1 MLPGLSVEAVRWPLA
16 APFRISRGVKDAAD
30 VVVATIRD
38 GDRTGRGEAVPY
50 ARYGETTT
58 SVIEQIELARGAVAA
73 RLEHRQL
80 QDLLP
85 PGAARNALDCA
96 LWDLESQRQRK
107 PVSTLLGRTLL
118 PAVPSAQTISLDTPE
133 RMARAAAQLA
143 HLDLVKIK
151 VADRDPATLIRA
163 VRSQVPRARLIV
175 DPNES
180 WSFDLL
186 VTMQAVLRE
195 ARVDLVEQPL
205 PASLDDALL
214 GFESSIR
221 LCADES
227 CHVAED
233 LPRLRGR
240 YQVVNIKLDK
250 AGGLSAALE
259 LQTAARAQGFGI
271 MVGCMICSSLA
282 VAPALHVARDAEFVD
297 LDGPLWLR
305 DDHAGGVS
313 LRDGLLQPPLPALW
327 GGGLPSTATPAAG
340 AGIAALGFVLT
351 LVLIRGRDSRA
362 HIQLGAGAQE
372 QPAKA

>member
-1 MLPGLSVEAVRWPLA
+1 MLPELTVEAVRWPLA
-16 APFRISRGVKDAAD
+16 APFRISRGVKEAAD
-30 VVVATIRD
+30 VVVVTVHD
-38 GDRTGRGEAVPY
+38 GTRSGRGEAVPY

-58 SVIEQIELARGAVAA
+58 SVIEQVELARSAVAA
-73 RLEHRQL
+73 RLDRRQL

-96 LWDLESQRQRK
+96 LWDLESQRHRT
-107 PVSTLLGRTLL
+107 PVSTLLGRTPL
-118 PAVPSAQTISLDTPE
+118 PAVASAQTVSLDTPE

-151 VADRDPATLIRA
+151 VADEDPATLIRA
-163 VRSQVPRARLIV
+163 VRSQAPRARLIV

-180 WSFDLL
+180 WTLDLL
-186 VTMQAVLRE
+186 VSMQSVLRE

-205 PASLDDALL
+205 PAGMDDALL
-214 GFESSIR
+214 GFESPIR

-250 AGGLSAALE
+250 TGGLSAAME
-259 LQTAARAQGFGI
+259 LHAAARAQGFGI

-305 DDHAGGVS
+305 DDHPGGVT
-313 LRDGLLQPPLPALW
+313 RHDGLLQPPSQALW
-327 GGGLPSTATPAAG
+327 GGGIRPPAGTHASAAGPRQSATAT
-340 AGIAALGFVLT
+340 
-351 LVLIRGRDSRA
+351 
-362 HIQLGAGAQE
+362 
-372 QPAKA
+372 

>member
-1 MLPGLSVEAVRWPLA
+1 
-16 APFRISRGVKDAAD
+16 
-30 VVVATIRD
+30 VVVTIQD
-38 GDRTGRGEAVPY
+38 GTRIGRGEAAPY
-50 ARYGETTT
+50 ARYGETTA
-58 SVIEQIELARGAVAA
+58 SVIEQVELARSAVAA
-73 RLEHRQL
+73 RFDRRQL

-96 LWDLESQRQRK
+96 LWDLEAQRQRT
-107 PVSTLLGRTLL
+107 PVSTLLGRTPL
-118 PAVPSAQTISLDTPE
+118 PAVASAQTVSLDTPE

-151 VADRDPATLIRA
+151 VADEDPATLIRA
-163 VRSQVPRARLIV
+163 VRSQVPRSRLIV

-180 WSFDLL
+180 WTLELL
-186 VTMQAVLRE
+186 VSLQPVLRE

-205 PASLDDALL
+205 PAGMDDALL

-250 AGGLSAALE
+250 TGGLSAAIDLHA
-259 LQTAARAQGFGI
+259 AARAQGFGI

-313 LRDGLLQPPLPALW
+313 LREGLLQPPSPALW
-327 GGGLPSTATPAAG
+327 GGGLRAEAHASGTGPRQPATAT
-340 AGIAALGFVLT
+340 
-351 LVLIRGRDSRA
+351 
-362 HIQLGAGAQE
+362 
-372 QPAKA
+372 

>member
-1 MLPGLSVEAVRWPLA
+1 MLPELTVEAVHWPLS
-16 APFRISRGVKDAAD
+16 APFRISRGVKEAAD
-30 VVVATIRD
+30 VVMVTIRD
-38 GDRTGRGEAVPY
+38 GARTGRGEAVPY
-50 ARYGETTT
+50 ARYGETTA
-58 SVIEQIELARGAVAA
+58 SVTRQIELSRSAVAA
-73 RLEHRQL
+73 RLNRRQL

-96 LWDLESQRQRK
+96 LWDLEAQRHGT
-107 PVSTLLGRTLL
+107 PVASLLGRTPL
-118 PAVPSAQTISLDTPE
+118 PPVHSAQTVSLDTPE

-151 VADRDPATLIRA
+151 VADEDPATLIRA
-163 VRSQVPRARLIV
+163 VRSQVPHSRLIV

-180 WSFDLL
+180 WTLELL
-186 VTMQAVLRE
+186 TALQPVLLE

-205 PASLDDALL
+205 PADSDDALL
-214 GFESSIR
+214 GFASAVR

-233 LPRLRGR
+233 LPRLRDR

-250 AGGLSAALE
+250 TGGLSAAME
-259 LQTAARAQGFGI
+259 LQGAARAQGFGI

-305 DDHAGGVS
+305 DDHAGGVI

-327 GGGLPSTATPAAG
+327 GGGLPTSATPASDSG
-340 AGIAALGFVLT
+340 LRQAAT
-351 LVLIRGRDSRA
+351 A
-362 HIQLGAGAQE
+362 T
-372 QPAKA
+372 

>member
-1 MLPGLSVEAVRWPLA
+1 MLPELTVEAVRWPLST
-16 APFRISRGVKDAAD
+16 PFRISRGVKDAAD
-30 VVVATIRD
+30 VVVVGIRD
-38 GDRTGRGEAVPY
+38 GARTGLGEAVPY
-50 ARYGETTT
+50 ARYGESTA
-58 SVIEQIELARGAVAA
+58 SVIEQVELARSAVAA
-73 RLEHRQL
+73 RLDRRQL

-96 LWDLESQRQRK
+96 LWDIEAQRHRT
-107 PVSTLLGRTLL
+107 PVSTLLGRTPL
-118 PAVPSAQTISLDTPE
+118 PAVASAQTVSLDTPE
-133 RMARAAAQLA
+133 RMARAAARLA

-151 VADRDPATLIRA
+151 VADEDPATLIRA
-163 VRSQVPRARLIV
+163 VRSQAPRSRLIV

-180 WSFDLL
+180 WTLDLL
-186 VTMQAVLRE
+186 VAMQPALRD

-205 PASLDDALL
+205 PAHLDDALL

-227 CHVAED
+227 CHVAGD

-250 AGGLSAALE
+250 TGGLTTALE
-259 LQTAARAQGFGI
+259 LHAAARAQGFGI

-305 DDHAGGVS
+305 DDRAGGVS
-313 LRDGLLQPPLPALW
+313 LHDGLLQPPSAALW
-327 GGGLPSTATPAAG
+327 GGGLASSAPATASNPRQAATAT
-340 AGIAALGFVLT
+340 
-351 LVLIRGRDSRA
+351 
-362 HIQLGAGAQE
+362 
-372 QPAKA
+372 